1 MKFDG
6 HAASRNAVSVS
17 VYARGELEITDL
29 NKRYLAAGRL
39 TVARMGRGFA
49 WFDTGTFDSL
59 IEAACFVQTL
69 ERRQGMKIC
78 CPEEIAYR
86 MGYITETRF
95 RGLAGA
101 LKKSGYGTYLE
112 ALVDADDV
120 MVA

>member
-1 MKFDG
+1 
-6 HAASRNAVSVS
+6 
-17 VYARGELEITDL
+17 
-29 NKRYLAAGRL
+29 
-39 TVARMGRGFA
+39 
-49 WFDTGTFDSL
+49 
-59 IEAACFVQTL
+59 
-69 ERRQGMKIC
+69 MKIC

-112 ALVDADDV
+112 ALVEADDA